1 MQGPCPVTKTSVFAP
16 NTGQGQVEGEP
27 PAAAPQGTPSHPEL
41 SPWFFFSTPCR
52 QPETDRRRVQRY
64 KKASPKPFQTV
75 GSLQASLF
83 K

>member
-41 SPWFFFSTPCR
+41 SPWFFFFHSVPSAR
-52 QPETDRRRVQRY
+52 DR
-64 KKASPKPFQTV
+64 
-75 GSLQASLF
+75 QASSAALQESVAETLSNCRLLTSLAF
-83 K
+83 